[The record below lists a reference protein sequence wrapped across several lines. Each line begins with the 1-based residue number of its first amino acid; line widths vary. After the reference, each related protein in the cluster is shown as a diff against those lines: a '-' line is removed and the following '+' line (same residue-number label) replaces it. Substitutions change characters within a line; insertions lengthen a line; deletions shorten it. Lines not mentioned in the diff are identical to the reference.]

1 MSNIYSYNSI
11 PINHP
16 YGPFRE
22 EQLALIPHSYIPIA
36 NNDII
41 NDDITN
47 NNITNN
53 NITNNFTTEE
63 MRDIEMAI
71 LLSLNSIYDVSS
83 NNLDELD

>member
-1 MSNIYSYNSI
+1 MKFNWIFY
-11 PINHP
+11 
-16 YGPFRE
+16 R
-22 EQLALIPHSYIPIA
+22 SYIPIA

-41 NDDITN
+41 NDD
-47 NNITNN
+47 ITNN